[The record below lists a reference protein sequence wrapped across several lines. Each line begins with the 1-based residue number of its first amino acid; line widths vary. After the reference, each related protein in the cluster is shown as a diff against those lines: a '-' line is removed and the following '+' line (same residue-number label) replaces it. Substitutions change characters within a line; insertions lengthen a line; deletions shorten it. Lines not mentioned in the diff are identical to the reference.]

1 MTEPATP
8 DNARAFRYVEW
19 IRRRYA
25 AILTLALLAAVVGVF
40 LASRL
45 ELRAQ
50 FSELLP
56 EKDPAVVELDRLL
69 KRVGAST
76 LFVVIV
82 EGDHPEKNREFAK
95 LLVEK
100 LQKSPPNTWRS
111 INYETSEARAFFEE
125 NGLLYAD
132 LEDLV
137 SLKEKLKREI
147 DKKKTGASDLFE
159 DEESLEQLQDRLQAK
174 YQQKL
179 QNQLIFPSGYLE
191 SDDLKKLL
199 VLIRPE
205 IDAMG
210 GAETDL
216 IYDIV
221 DEAVNQTEKALDV
234 KKSGIKVSY
243 TGNLPTIIQEKGALK
258 EDLGTA
264 SLTCIVLVCL
274 VIGFYFRQKS
284 AVFLIAVPAM
294 LGTLLAFGVAKLTIG
309 YLNSN
314 TAFLGSIILGNGINY
329 AIIFLAR
336 YREERLHGAAE
347 SKALMHAVALTWKP
361 TLASAVGAS
370 TAYGSLMVTQFRG
383 FNQFGLVGCVG
394 MLLCWSLTFFV
405 LPALVFFSEEMR
417 GKRKKSYDTY
427 SDGQVALA
435 LPGKSLL
442 QLTKIIL
449 RRPTTYLIGA
459 GIIFLVALV
468 PVSRLAH
475 DPFEYDFSKLRNKRA
490 LTEGPAFLVKDVEA
504 IFGRQLSPAILA
516 ASSPELAE
524 EARQKIIAKDED
536 RPDHRNCVGNM
547 DTLSDLLPEQQDA
560 KFAVLIEVK
569 KLLDDDAL
577 ELGDEKL
584 RKNISEAKAKLQKL
598 FVGDT
603 PKPITLNDLP
613 TSIAAPFTEK
623 DGSRGKLLQVSRH
636 PSLVEH
642 NGRDLICFASATT
655 QIPLSDGLV
664 ASATGNPAA
673 VFADMITA
681 ITRDGPR
688 ATLASLCVVMI
699 LLWVTFR
706 ELRGFVTVL
715 ASLFLGVSIMLGIAA
730 AFGMHLNF
738 LNFVAIPITF
748 GIASEYGVNIY
759 ERGRHTSISD
769 LPEAVR
775 GTGGAVILCS
785 MTTIIGYGTLLI
797 SDNQA
802 LNSFGKLA
810 GLGEITTILS
820 SLILVPASLAL
831 QRRMANKR
839 EARAQ
844 NGDQGPVAG
853 S

>member
-1 MTEPATP
+1 MSEPVTP
-8 DNARAFRYVEW
+8 DSPKAFAYVEW
-19 IRRRYA
+19 IRRRYS
-25 AILTLALLAAVVGVF
+25 AILVLALLAALGGGF

-56 EKDPAVVELDRLL
+56 EGDPAVVELDRLL

-76 LFVVIV
+76 LFAVMV
-82 EGDHPEKNREFAK
+82 ESPNPEKNRAFAK
-95 LLVEK
+95 SLVDK
-100 LQKSPPNTWRS
+100 LKQQPPITWRS
-111 INYETSEARAFFEE
+111 ISYETSEARAFFED

-137 SLKEKLKREI
+137 LLKEKLKREI
-147 DKKKTGASDLFE
+147 DKKKTGASDLF
-159 DEESLEQLQDRLQAK
+159 DDDESLEQLQDRLQAK

-179 QNQLIFPSGYLE
+179 QSQLLFPSGYLE
-191 SDDLKKLL
+191 SEDLKKLM
-199 VLIRPE
+199 VMIRPE

-210 GAETDL
+210 GSETDR

-221 DEAVNQTEKALDV
+221 DEAVKLTQKEQDATAN
-234 KKSGIKVSY
+234 GIEILY
-243 TGNLPTIIQEKGALK
+243 TGNLPTILQEKSALK
-258 EDLGTA
+258 EDLGIA
-264 SLTCIVLVCL
+264 SVTCIILVCL

-336 YREERLHGAAE
+336 YREERLGGAAE
-347 SKALMHAVALTWKP
+347 SKALTRAVALTWKP

-394 MLLCWSLTFFV
+394 MILCWTLTFFI
-405 LPALVFFSEEMR
+405 LPALVFFAEDIR

-442 QLTKIIL
+442 KLTQIVL
-449 RRPTTYLIGA
+449 RRPITYLLA
-459 GIIFLVALV
+459 GGVLFLLALI
-468 PVSRLAH
+468 PVWQLAH

-490 LTEGPAFLVKDVEA
+490 LTEGPAFHIKEVEA

-516 ASSPELAE
+516 ANSPALAE
-524 EARQKIIAKDED
+524 EARQKIIAKDES
-536 RPDHRNCVGNM
+536 RPDQKRCVGRM
-547 DTLSDLLPEQQDA
+547 DTLADYLPKQQEA
-560 KFAVLIEVK
+560 KFAVLSDVK
-569 KLLDDDAL
+569 VLLEDDAL

-584 RKNISEAKAKLQKL
+584 RKNLADAKTRLQKL
-598 FVGDT
+598 FNANA
-603 PKPITLNDLP
+603 PKLLTLNDLP
-613 TSIAAPFTEK
+613 ASIASSFTER
-623 DGSRGKLLQVSRH
+623 DGSRGKLLQVERH
-636 PSLVEH
+636 PTVIEH
-642 NGRDLICFASATT
+642 NGRDLICFAAATT
-655 QIPLSDGLV
+655 QIELSDGHV

-673 VFADMITA
+673 VFADMIGA

-706 ELRGFVTVL
+706 ELRGFITVL
-715 ASLFLGVSIMLGIAA
+715 ASLFLGISLMLGIATL
-730 AFGMHLNF
+730 FGMHLNF

-759 ERGRHTSISD
+759 ERGRHTSISE

-820 SLILVPASLAL
+820 SLILVPAALTL
-831 QRRMANKR
+831 QRRIANKR

-844 NGDQGPVAG
+844 NITAE
-853 S
+853 